1 MPEHIRSASTQR
13 EQSRKFGGFSFVAI
27 SCLTVLAFTAVFAA
41 QSANAETLGSWS
53 STTNYPTTISNQ
65 SCAIYSGY
73 IYCVGGDTGIT
84 TSAVYYATVSSS
96 GVGAWTP
103 LAAGYPTSIAEQSCA
118 IYSGY
123 IYCVGG
129 YTGSTY
135 TSAVYYAT
143 VSSSGVGAWTSTTSY
158 PTNIA
163 EQSCATSSGYIYCVG
178 GYFNAVYYTPI
189 SSPVSMNVPE
199 FPTQAIMVAA
209 AGLMVLALAKRGR
222 LLKP

>member
-1 MPEHIRSASTQR
+1 
-13 EQSRKFGGFSFVAI
+13 
-27 SCLTVLAFTAVFAA
+27 
-41 QSANAETLGSWS
+41 
-53 STTNYPTTISNQ
+53 
-65 SCAIYSGY
+65 
-73 IYCVGGDTGIT
+73 
-84 TSAVYYATVSSS
+84 
-96 GVGAWTP
+96 VGAWT
-103 LAAGYPTSIAEQSCA
+103 AATSYPTSIALQSCA

-129 YTGSTY
+129 YTVGF

-163 EQSCATSSGYIYCVG
+163 EQSCAIYSGYIYCVAGNAGFGATSAVYYATVSSSGVGAWTSTTSYPTTVDFQACATSSGYIYCVG
-178 GYFNAVYYTPI
+178 GDFNAVYYTPI